1 MPAAVWTAMM
11 SLSGALL
18 VTGCVTG
25 VLTSLG
31 TVLVEGAEVV
41 GADVG
46 VGGVRDAL
54 MLVVRAAVAA

>member
-1 MPAAVWTAMM
+1 MM

-25 VLTSLG
+25 VLTSRG
-31 TVLVEGAEVV
+31 TVLVEGAGVV